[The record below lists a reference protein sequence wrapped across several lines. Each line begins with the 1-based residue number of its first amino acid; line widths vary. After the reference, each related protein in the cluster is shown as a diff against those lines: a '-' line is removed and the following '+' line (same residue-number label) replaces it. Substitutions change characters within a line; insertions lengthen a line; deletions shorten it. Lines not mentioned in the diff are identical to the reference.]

1 MNSIPYSKKKILSHN
16 EDKRAKETSLEVK
29 HLTKGMF
36 LYMQSIPK
44 RKEELYYITEILNK
58 VTYCDW

>member
-36 LYMQSIPK
+36 LMQSIPEQ
-44 RKEELYYITEILNK
+44 KEELSYITEILNK